1 MPREIIHGPNWS
13 LGLELAYLPHT
24 TVGWWEAFVRMTR
37 YGKDRRRMFE
47 NLIAYLQSPEL
58 VGNYRALIPKNDEA
72 KTMYQ
77 RLHPHCR
84 KIPSEAR
91 LNQFYARIPRIIRM
105 LKDEI
110 EK

>member
-58 VGNYRALIPKNDEA
+58 AGNYRALIPKNDEA

-77 RLHPHCR
+77 CLHPHCR

-91 LNQFYARIPRIIRM
+91 LNQFYGRLPKIVKL
-105 LKDEI
+105 LKEEI
-110 EK
+110 KK

>member
-58 VGNYRALIPKNDEA
+58 AGNYRALIPKMMKQKPCTSA
-72 KTMYQ
+72 F
-77 RLHPHCR
+77 
-84 KIPSEAR
+84 I
-91 LNQFYARIPRIIRM
+91 RIAGRYRRRRG
-105 LKDEI
+105 
-110 EK
+110 